1 MLKIATLRSVWRI
14 GVHYVLLCEAREAF
28 GGGKRLGSE
37 HVRRRQIVQSQSRWR
52 GWIIAI
58 TVMLGSFPSIVL
70 ATHEAD
76 HRFTVEG
83 FVCGADGKGSPDID
97 VLVKDTKVSNGQ
109 IVKTDGDGHYKAAF
123 HLHNDNLGD
132 PLLIEA
138 NGQQQ
143 HQKVSFDPKDLE
155 AERIIQVNFGTGCI
169 EDRHSAPLWVYLGLG
184 AVAATVGGFVG
195 LKLIRSSRKQEQ
207 KRGRSQGKR
216 KQ

>member
-1 MLKIATLRSVWRI
+1 M
-14 GVHYVLLCEAREAF
+14 LLCAA
-28 GGGKRLGSE
+28 GQSLCAGKRLSAE

-52 GWIIAI
+52 EWIIAI
-58 TVMLGSFPSIVL
+58 TIVLSSFPSIVF

-83 FVCGADGKGSPDID
+83 FVCGADGKGSPNLD
-97 VLVKDTKVSNGQ
+97 VLVKDTKISYGQ
-109 IVKTDGDGHYKAAF
+109 IVKTDGDGYYKAAF

-143 HQKVSFDPKDLE
+143 QQKVSFDPKDLE

-169 EDRHSAPLWVYLGLG
+169 EDRRSTPLWVYLGLG
-184 AVAATVGGFVG
+184 AVVATVGGFVG

-207 KRGRSQGKR
+207 KRGRLQGKR